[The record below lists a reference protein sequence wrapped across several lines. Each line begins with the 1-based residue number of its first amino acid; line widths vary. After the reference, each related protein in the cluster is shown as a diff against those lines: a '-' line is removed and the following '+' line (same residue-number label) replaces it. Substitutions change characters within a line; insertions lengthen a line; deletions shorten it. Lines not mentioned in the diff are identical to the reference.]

1 MKATI
6 RSIVAVLCLLS
17 TAPATAQTLIE
28 GCVKAETHEHV
39 TFLLVDKTD
48 SVSDP
53 QNLKQTLAAAKE
65 GIRPGERLLVG
76 IIGAKGSETRIVIDV
91 TRPQTSVWESAMK
104 IRAKEKHFSECV
116 QKAETLL
123 AQSGEAKKT
132 SAILETLSFV
142 ASTLAA
148 DAAKSK
154 RAIVFSDM
162 IQNSESLSF
171 YAAKSVDSDT
181 AMKSVEKSAMV
192 WPFAGVDV
200 YVAGVGGNFSDE
212 RARQVEQFWRKYFT
226 KAGAQLKLYGP
237 VLLGVGV

>member
-1 MKATI
+1 MKAPLFALFAI
-6 RSIVAVLCLLS
+6 SALLIA
-17 TAPATAQTLIE
+17 APVSAESFID
-28 GCVKAETHEHV
+28 GCVKTEAHEHV

-48 SVSDP
+48 TVTDP
-53 QNLKQTLAAAKE
+53 QNLKQTLEAAKE
-65 GIRPGERLLVG
+65 SIRPGERLLVG
-76 IIGAKGSETRIVIDV
+76 VIGAKGSDTRVVIDV
-91 TRPQTSVWESAMK
+91 TRPQSSVWESAMK
-104 IRAKEKHFSECV
+104 IRAKEKHFTECV
-116 QKAETLL
+116 QKAEGVL

-148 DAAKSK
+148 DVAKSK

-171 YAAKSVDSDT
+171 YTAKSVDSDS
-181 AMKSVEKSAMV
+181 AMKSVEKAAMV
-192 WPFAGVDV
+192 WPFAGIDV

-212 RARQVEQFWRKYFT
+212 RARGVEQFWRKYFA

-237 VLLGVGV
+237 VLLGLGA